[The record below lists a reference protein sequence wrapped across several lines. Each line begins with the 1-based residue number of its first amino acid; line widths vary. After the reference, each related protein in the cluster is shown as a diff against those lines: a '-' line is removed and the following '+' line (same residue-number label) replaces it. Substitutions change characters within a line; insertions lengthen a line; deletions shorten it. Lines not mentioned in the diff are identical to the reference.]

1 MLADAVERFSGAKSA
16 QDMHARIEVYAVS
29 GEVLQTSTHDVV
41 LLQNGYLPAFF
52 GQKRTGGEAA

>member
-1 MLADAVERFSGAKSA
+1 
-16 QDMHARIEVYAVS
+16 MHARIEVYAVS

-52 GQKRTGGEAA
+52 GQKRARGKPT